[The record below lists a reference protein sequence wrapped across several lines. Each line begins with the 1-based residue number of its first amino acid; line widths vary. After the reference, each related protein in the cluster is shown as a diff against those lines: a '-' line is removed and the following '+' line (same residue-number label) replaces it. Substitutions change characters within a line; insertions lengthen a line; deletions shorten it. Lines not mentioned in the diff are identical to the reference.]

1 MKRIK
6 SILLALLMLST
17 LFITPALAYD
27 SSSALDLSIKDG
39 VFSANSAQ
47 PLQAS
52 IDNYFSMRERNSEVR
67 TQNITVA
74 PDTLV
79 NEIEDRSTSLYDFW
93 LKRGFYIFD
102 YENSTQ
108 IIDAH
113 AQSSGNVSVNVY
125 EWTWLDYSS
134 DENASASEISRMGF
148 ATIHDMLV
156 SPSLGYQVVSDSYD
170 ERDIT
175 GFASNDFLSNVT
187 SAIDETVY
195 LENTDSTDYGISPQ
209 AVNSSKMPNPSA
221 CFNYA
226 NKYVIHSIASSAG
239 TSYSQ
244 YYNTAVYGYES
255 GNDCCNYVS
264 QCLYAGGFSMD
275 PTSGGSTSS
284 SSQWWHGRNGN
295 LYNSS
300 YSWRTVSGFI
310 SYWKPRFGLVN
321 ASLTTVSPGNAVLTS
336 DKGHIAIC
344 VGYNEKNQPIINGHT
359 RDVWHQPL
367 VIGDYPYM
375 IPFNCS
381 HSLTY
386 KKYSD
391 RYHQA
396 RCSKCEQVI
405 STSAHNF
412 KLSGAYYTCTLCG
425 YQTTKIPET
434 SSIVNPSF

>member
-1 MKRIK
+1 
-6 SILLALLMLST
+6 
-17 LFITPALAYD
+17 
-27 SSSALDLSIKDG
+27 
-39 VFSANSAQ
+39 
-47 PLQAS
+47 
-52 IDNYFSMRERNSEVR
+52 
-67 TQNITVA
+67 
-74 PDTLV
+74 
-79 NEIEDRSTSLYDFW
+79 
-93 LKRGFYIFD
+93 
-102 YENSTQ
+102 
-108 IIDAH
+108 
-113 AQSSGNVSVNVY
+113 
-125 EWTWLDYSS
+125 
-134 DENASASEISRMGF
+134 
-148 ATIHDMLV
+148 
-156 SPSLGYQVVSDSYD
+156 
-170 ERDIT
+170 
-175 GFASNDFLSNVT
+175 
-187 SAIDETVY
+187 
-195 LENTDSTDYGISPQ
+195 
-209 AVNSSKMPNPSA
+209 
-221 CFNYA
+221 
-226 NKYVIHSIASSAG
+226 
-239 TSYSQ
+239 
-244 YYNTAVYGYES
+244 
-255 GNDCCNYVS
+255 
-264 QCLYAGGFSMD
+264 MD

-434 SSIVNPSF
+434 SSIVNLPF

>member
-1 MKRIK
+1 MNPIMKRIK

-310 SYWKPRFGLVN
+310 SY
-321 ASLTTVSPGNAVLTS
+321 
-336 DKGHIAIC
+336 
-344 VGYNEKNQPIINGHT
+344 
-359 RDVWHQPL
+359 
-367 VIGDYPYM
+367 
-375 IPFNCS
+375 
-381 HSLTY
+381 
-386 KKYSD
+386 
-391 RYHQA
+391 
-396 RCSKCEQVI
+396 
-405 STSAHNF
+405 
-412 KLSGAYYTCTLCG
+412 
-425 YQTTKIPET
+425 
-434 SSIVNPSF
+434 